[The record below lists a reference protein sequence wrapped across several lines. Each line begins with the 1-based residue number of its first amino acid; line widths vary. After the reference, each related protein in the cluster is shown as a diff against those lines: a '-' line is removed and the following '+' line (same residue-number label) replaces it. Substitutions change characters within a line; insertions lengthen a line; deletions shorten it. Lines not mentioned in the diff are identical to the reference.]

1 MRPTLILLDCQC
13 ERGGEADPSQQRVI
27 ERITR
32 LLSTAR
38 HRGWTVMHSQ
48 FQAPASLNPIRL
60 LPAAPIPALKPLAR
74 EPVFVRSALSAYSDR
89 DFAPLVQRQLA
100 SPVFLVGF
108 SAPFSVLAT
117 VFDSVARGQRLTVI
131 PEAVGTSPLGAQTT
145 SNVTE
150 VALEL
155 IGRLTRTMPWDAVK
169 RDWIQAE
176 ASIAK
181 KQMGLG

>member
-1 MRPTLILLDCQC
+1 MRPTLILLDCQS
-13 ERGGEADPSQQRVI
+13 ERGATPDASQQAVL

-32 LLSTAR
+32 LLSAAR
-38 HRGWTVMHSQ
+38 HRGWSVMHSQ
-48 FQAPASLNPIRL
+48 FQAPATLNPIRL

-74 EPVFVRSALSAYSDR
+74 EPVFLRSALSAYSDR
-89 DFAPLVQRQLA
+89 DFEPLVQRQMA
-100 SPVFLVGF
+100 GPVFLVGF

-117 VFDSVARGQRLTVI
+117 VFDSVARDQRLTVI
-131 PEAVGTSPLGAQTT
+131 PEAVGTAPLGAQTT
-145 SNVTE
+145 SNVTD

-155 IGRLTRTMPWDAVK
+155 IGRLTRTAPWDAVK
-169 RDWIQAE
+169 RDWIRTE

>member
-13 ERGGEADPSQQRVI
+13 ERGGAADPSQQRVI
-27 ERITR
+27 ECITR
-32 LLSTAR
+32 LLTTAR

-48 FQAPASLNPIRL
+48 FQAPASLNPICL

-108 SAPFSVLAT
+108 SA
-117 VFDSVARGQRLTVI
+117 
-131 PEAVGTSPLGAQTT
+131 TSRRFIIMHEEEEG
-145 SNVTE
+145 S
-150 VALEL
+150 
-155 IGRLTRTMPWDAVK
+155 
-169 RDWIQAE
+169 
-176 ASIAK
+176 
-181 KQMGLG
+181 

>member
-1 MRPTLILLDCQC
+1 LLDCQC
-13 ERGGEADPSQQRVI
+13 ECGGTADPSQHRVI

-38 HRGWTVMHSQ
+38 LSGWTVMHSQ

-74 EPVFVRSALSAYSDR
+74 EPVFVRSAMSAYSDR
-89 DFAPLVQRQLA
+89 DFEPLIQRQLA

-169 RDWIQAE
+169 RDWVQAE